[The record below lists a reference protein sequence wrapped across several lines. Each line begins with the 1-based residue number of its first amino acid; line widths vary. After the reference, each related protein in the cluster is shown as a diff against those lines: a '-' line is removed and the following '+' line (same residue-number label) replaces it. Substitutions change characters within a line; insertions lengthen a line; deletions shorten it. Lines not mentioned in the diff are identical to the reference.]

1 MPTIYTIGHSTH
13 PIDEFLRLL
22 TTHHIAAIADVR
34 SAPFSRRHPQFTRA
48 NLERSLH
55 AAAIDYHFFGRE
67 LGARS
72 EDPACYI
79 NGKVQYERI
88 AQTAIF
94 QQGMARLIALL
105 PESPPLAILCAEK
118 DPLQCHRT
126 ILVSRHL
133 SAHGIDVIHIHA
145 DASLETHPH
154 LMRRLITQL
163 RIPPEDMFRTAAD
176 VLDDAY
182 RIQGNRIAYTRS
194 TSQGDIMNP

>member
-13 PIDEFLRLL
+13 RIEEFLTLL
-22 TTHHIAAIADVR
+22 VTHQIGAVADVR

-55 AAAIDYHFFGRE
+55 TAGIAYHFFGRE
-67 LGARS
+67 LGART
-72 EDPACYI
+72 EDASCYS

-88 AQTAIF
+88 AQTTNFREGI
-94 QQGMARLIALL
+94 ARLVALL
-105 PESPPLAILCAEK
+105 DASPPLAILCAEK

-133 SAHGIDVIHIHA
+133 AAHGVNVIHIHA
-145 DASLETHPH
+145 DATLEPHEH
-154 LMRRLITQL
+154 LMQRLIAQL

-176 VLDDAY
+176 VIDDAY

-194 TSQGDIMNP
+194 TAQGDIMNP